1 MKMHMDSRA
10 RRVLSVVIGLQLLI
24 GGTALGVFGTP
35 DNVSARESSHLKV
48 VIIVGPVSGLTDD
61 YKALAQQ
68 AAIAARARTDNVVT
82 LYSPNATW
90 PAVRSAL
97 DGASVVVY
105 LGHGNG
111 FPSPYGNTLNG
122 SSQDGLGLNPV
133 AGVDDDAH
141 QYFGESVLARDVKLA
156 KGAVVILGH
165 LCYASGNPEPGGPEP
180 TLAVAEQRVDNYARG
195 WIAAG
200 ATAVIAEGHGEPSY
214 YVSGLLK
221 GRGTIEQMWRNAPTF
236 HDHVIASTSG
246 RTPGA
251 TLLLD
256 PDRTS
261 RGYFRSLVV
270 GAGTKISQTLS
281 GGSKTGGSRGT
292 TGTPVIVVPT
302 GPLSPA
308 QQGATF
314 GAPVFHGRTVAGTV
328 AALTVAVDARTLG
341 ILSRTVSLGTRW
353 DPLDRVAPAQPRQV
367 QAGPSASPAPAASAS
382 ASADPDAVSV
392 GTKPTTTIPPIDP
405 PSIGLISAET
415 PGAVVAVAP
424 AALTGSGLTIP
435 ITMPAKPGLYRLVT
449 TIHDAGGVA
458 YDAAT
463 QDLLGALLV
472 RVTGSLS
479 ASYGVPA
486 DLLATAAGSMAVR
499 VRVANT
505 GTEPWSQPTDLHRVV
520 GLPSTST
527 AAPHLVARW
536 VRLDDAPGTEPAGVP
551 DAIRVD
557 AAPGTESVL
566 DFTIATPSQAGPY
579 LLMFDLETEDGQSL
593 ASLGVAPGMTRVVV
607 GPSLAAP
614 EIGRPADGV
623 SAY

>member
-1 MKMHMDSRA
+1 MTMRTTTVRA
-10 RRVLSVVIGLQLLI
+10 RRLLTVVVGLQMLI
-24 GGTALGVFGTP
+24 GATALGVLASP
-35 DNVSARESSHLKV
+35 VSASTSKASHVKV

-61 YKALAQQ
+61 YRALGEQ
-68 AAIAARARTDNVVT
+68 AAVAASARNDNVVT

-90 PAVRSAL
+90 PAVRNAL
-97 DGASVVVY
+97 DGASIVVY

-111 FPSPYGNTLNG
+111 FPSPYGSTLNG
-122 SSQDGLGLNPV
+122 ASQDGLGLNPV
-133 AGVDDDAH
+133 AGVDNDAH
-141 QYFGESVLARDVKLA
+141 QYFGEKVLARDVRLA

-180 TLAVAEQRVDNYARG
+180 TLDVAQQRVDNYARG
-195 WIAAG
+195 WIASG

-214 YVSGLLK
+214 YVGALLK
-221 GRGTIEQMWRNAPTF
+221 GRGTIEQMWRDAPTF
-236 HDHVIASTSG
+236 HDHVIGLTSQ

-251 TLLLD
+251 ALLLD
-256 PDRTS
+256 PDRTT

-281 GGSKTGGSRGT
+281 GGSRSGGSRGT
-292 TGTPVIVVPT
+292 TGTPVIVVPP
-302 GPLSPA
+302 GPLTPA

-314 GAPVFHGRTVAGTV
+314 GPPVFHGRTVAGTV

-341 ILSRTVSLGTRW
+341 ILPRNVSLGTRW
-353 DPLDRVAPAQPRQV
+353 DLLDRVAPAQPRQV
-367 QAGPSASPAPAASAS
+367 QAGPSASPAPAGSAS
-382 ASADPDAVSV
+382 PSSDPGAVSV
-392 GTKPTTTIPPIDP
+392 GTKPTAPIAPVEP
-405 PSIGLISAET
+405 PSIGLISPET

-424 AALTGSGLTIP
+424 AALTASGLTIP

-458 YDAAT
+458 YDSAT

-486 DLLATAAGSMAVR
+486 DLQASASGSLAVR
-499 VRVANT
+499 VRVANS
-505 GTEPWSQPTDLHRVV
+505 GTEPWSQPTDPHRVV

-536 VRLDDAPGTEPAGVP
+536 VRLDDAAGTEPAGVP
-551 DAIRVD
+551 DAIRAD
-557 AAPGTESVL
+557 IAPGTESVL

-593 ASLGVAPGMTRVVV
+593 ASLGSAPGMTRVVV
-607 GPSLAAP
+607 GPAVEGTS
-614 EIGRPADGV
+614 PAEPGAGGG
-623 SAY
+623 S